1 MPYKS
6 DKQER
11 LMRAVA
17 HSPEFAKKVGI
28 SQSVGRKFEEH
39 KAEGGS
45 MRAAALKKV
54 FAGKETPAEERKEKT
69 AAKKAGMSYKAA
81 EKKFEGEK
89 YCGGGKTKRYADGGE
104 TEAEIIGPQMTSDE
118 GTFKEAFATA
128 RSRGDET
135 FTWKGKKYTTETAGA
150 SPKAATSA
158 DRSTRSGG
166 AKAGKMTSQA
176 LGAETVYDRMN
187 RKNREEAATSAAAKS
202 ETDRM
207 AKRKPFIPS
216 KISTEGLDKDTML
229 PKQYKKGGSV
239 RGVGIAKRGFGCTG
253 MK

>member
-1 MPYKS
+1 
-6 DKQER
+6 
-11 LMRAVA
+11 MRAVA

-89 YCGGGKTKRYADGGE
+89 YCGGGKAKGYAKGG
-104 TEAEIIGPQMTSDE
+104 TTALPINDDMGSD
-118 GTFKEAFATA
+118 
-128 RSRGDET
+128 
-135 FTWKGKKYTTETAGA
+135 TT
-150 SPKAATSA
+150 
-158 DRSTRSGG
+158 
-166 AKAGKMTSQA
+166 
-176 LGAETVYDRMN
+176 YDRKKAME
-187 RKNREEAATSAAAKS
+187 RKMPPAPKPAKPAPKPDAPIPRGGMTRQGGKLRTSLLREMSPDELDMPVTRMRDMGRGLELEPDMGSAAR
-202 ETDRM
+202 T
-207 AKRKPFIPS
+207 P
-216 KISTEGLDKDTML
+216 
-229 PKQYKKGGSV
+229 YKKGGSV